1 MATIRFLV
9 LAFLFACGA
18 SVPTNEREGRIIGG
32 FTTTITSYPYIAS
45 LHKDTEHICG
55 ATIINSEWLVTAA
68 SCISIPN
75 AREYLVRVG
84 STYSSSGGNLY
95 QVSQIL
101 RHKSFDLNTMD
112 NDIAVVRLSTGV
124 IFGSNVQSIALE
136 EGNVSDGTS
145 ATVLGWGTISEGG
158 AQSNI
163 LKQVAVPVVS
173 AHSCNTSYATYGGI
187 TDNMLCAGYNE
198 GGVDACQGDTGGPLV
213 ANGHLIGIVSW
224 GAGCGHVNFPGVY
237 TKVSAYRDW
246 IKDGT
251 GV

>member
-1 MATIRFLV
+1 MAAIRFLV
-9 LAFLFACGA
+9 LAFLFACEA
-18 SVPTNEREGRIIGG
+18 SVPINEREERIIGG
-32 FTTTITSYPYIAS
+32 SNTTITSYPYIAS

-84 STYSSSGGNLY
+84 STYSSSGGTLH
-95 QVSQIL
+95 QVSKIL
-101 RHKSFDLNTMD
+101 RYGSFDLNTMAH
-112 NDIAVVRLSTGV
+112 DIALVRLSTGV
-124 IFGSNVQSIALE
+124 IFGTNVQSIPLQE
-136 EGNVSDGTS
+136 SEVSDGTS

-158 AQSNI
+158 DQSNI
-163 LKQVAVPVVS
+163 LKEADVPVVGY
-173 AHSCNTSYATYGGI
+173 HSCNTSYATYGGI

-213 ANGHLIGIVSW
+213 SSGHLIGIVSW
-224 GAGCGHVNFPGVY
+224 GAGCGHANFPGVY
-237 TKVSAYRDW
+237 TKVSSYRYW
-246 IKDGT
+246 IRQET